1 VAQGYLELARDTGD
15 TESLE
20 RVASAHHRIEQLV
33 DDLLQLAR
41 GGEPVTQPDRVPLGE
56 LVEEAWGYVDTPAAD
71 LAVEGPLPTV
81 AGDRS
86 RLIQLFEN
94 LFRNAVEHGGED
106 VTVSV
111 GPLSDDRTGGGGADG
126 DGTADGVFVEDD
138 GAGIP
143 PADREAVF
151 DHGFSTGDQG
161 TGYGLSIVADIVRA
175 HGWSVTATDG
185 RDGGARF
192 EVAFEPADP
201 TADAGPSP
209 SSVSEAPSSGE

>member
-1 VAQGYLELARDTGD
+1 
-15 TESLE
+15 
-20 RVASAHHRIEQLV
+20 
-33 DDLLQLAR
+33 
-41 GGEPVTQPDRVPLGE
+41 VTQPDRVPLGE

-192 EVAFEPADP
+192 EVVFEPADP